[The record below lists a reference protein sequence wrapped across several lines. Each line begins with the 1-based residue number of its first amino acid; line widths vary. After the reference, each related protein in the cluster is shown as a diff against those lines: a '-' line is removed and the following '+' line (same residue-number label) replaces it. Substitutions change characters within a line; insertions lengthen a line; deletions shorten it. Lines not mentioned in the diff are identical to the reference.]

1 MRHRVYGKH
10 LGRDKDQRK
19 GLFKGLVYSLFSLG
33 TIATSEAK
41 AKAIKGLVDRIIN
54 SAKENSKFP
63 KPLVQS
69 FVNDKFLQ
77 KRLTDDIL
85 PKLGSRSSGYTKII
99 RMGTR
104 LGDQTMMV
112 KMSLIGAEELK
123 PIDKGS
129 RVKSLRTR
137 SQVRKTL
144 RQQAV
149 LESSKKEVEKEP
161 TGAKPETKKPT
172 KKTQT
177 TKKTI
182 RREGK
187 KV

>member
-104 LGDQTMMV
+104 LG
-112 KMSLIGAEELK
+112 EELK